1 MKDYGGYDSGKS
13 IRYGYQLSFPTLTN
27 QYQIP
32 PPAKAYPVLYREN
45 ALVDHMFKTIE
56 EKNLNKNLSDGIESL
71 FNDRLDLI
79 RSKIEFLLL
88 QLGQRKMIKDD
99 ILYQIEHDGC
109 KAQNLIFEM
118 GIRAYHV
125 DRDRLNLE
133 KVKLDLEKQKRM
145 ELANYFRDTGMI
157 NKDLKDALIQ
167 YLSETQKSSIMNTEE
182 KI

>member
-1 MKDYGGYDSGKS
+1 MKDYGGYDSGKY
-13 IRYGYQLSFPTLTN
+13 IRYGYQLSFPTLPN
-27 QYQIP
+27 QYQLCP
-32 PPAKAYPVLYREN
+32 PPKAYPVLYREN

-56 EKNLNKNLSDGIESL
+56 EKTLNKNLSDGIESL

-99 ILYQIEHDGC
+99 ILCQIEDDSC

-182 KI
+182 RI